1 MLVQTAQRAVDH
13 EARKN
18 MYSMSNLVIALLIG
32 GGIGSVVGWYL
43 AMSSRGD
50 NKRKVIMDLESQL
63 DQAKQ
68 DRADYEAEV
77 SDHFSQTADLLHKL
91 TDDYRAVYAHLADGA
106 EQLCSDRVNISDTAL
121 TAPADETSDKPHL
134 VEVAQPLDYAP
145 KKPDE
150 QGQLSETFGLD
161 KSNSSA
167 A

>member
-1 MLVQTAQRAVDH
+1 
-13 EARKN
+13 
-18 MYSMSNLVIALLIG
+18 MYTMSHLLIALFIG
-32 GGIGSVVGWYL
+32 GGIGGFVGWYV
-43 AMSSRGD
+43 AVNNRGD

-63 DQAKQ
+63 DQAAQ
-68 DRADYEAEV
+68 SRADYEAEV
-77 SDHFSQTADLLHKL
+77 AEHFAQTADLLHKL
-91 TDDYRAVYAHLADGA
+91 TDDYRAVYTHLADGA
-106 EQLCSDRVNISDTAL
+106 EQLCGDQVSISEAAL
-121 TAPADETSDKPHL
+121 TAHAEDAKPHL